1 MLELLVAM
9 VISLGLIGSAYRVV
23 YQSWVAHSQATV
35 NTRNSLELVVLCRQF
50 RAFIRPCPPS
60 TWRIDERSFRSG
72 PRRIEQVDDRLV
84 LTDERGT
91 VSARLPAGAEARF
104 ALERHPGLADC
115 VSLTLS
121 WEKRFL
127 RRSGRAQARLV
138 DCAERTEREAK

>member
-50 RAFIRPCPPS
+50 RAFVRSCPS
-60 TWRIDERSFRSG
+60 SSWRVDEHGFRSG

-84 LTDERGT
+84 LTDERGNRA
-91 VSARLPAGAEARF
+91 ARLPAGSRTRF
-104 ALERHPGLADC
+104 ALERQPGLADC
-115 VSLTLS
+115 VALTLS

-127 RRSGRAQARLV
+127 SRTDQVQARLV
-138 DCAERTEREAK
+138 ACAERTER